1 MPLQYMKQC
10 TAAAFD
16 KVKLVN
22 IPQYG
27 GATNSGRRMT
37 AV

>member
-1 MPLQYMKQC
+1 MPLQYMDQC

-22 IPQYG
+22 FPQYG
-27 GATNSGRRMT
+27 GATNFGRLMS